1 MKHSSYF
8 DGKVQSLG
16 MNSPEGYAT
25 VGVIEPGTYAFS
37 TAKQETMVVTEGSLS
52 YRLPGQDWKTAK
64 KGEKFV
70 VAPGIAFDCK
80 ADKDA
85 AYMCYYK

>member
-16 MNSPEGYAT
+16 MNSPEGFAT
-25 VGVIEPGTYAFS
+25 VGVIEPGAYNFS
-37 TAKQETMVVTEGSLS
+37 TSKQETMVVTEGSLS
-52 YRLPGQDWKTAK
+52 YRLPNQEWKVAK
-64 KGEKFV
+64 KGEKFI
-70 VAPGIAFDCK
+70 VAPGVAFDCK

-85 AYMCYYK
+85 SYICYYK